1 MNINKLITMLI
12 TEKGYKNK
20 KKEISRNKKIKHN
33 NLKNERKNYYEITKK
48 PYLDNYQIL
57 KCKFSAIIKFLL
69 SNKYF

>member
-48 PYLDNYQIL
+48 TVLGQ
-57 KCKFSAIIKFLL
+57 LL
-69 SNKYF
+69 NTQM

>member
-33 NLKNERKNYYEITKK
+33 NLKNKRKHYYEITKK
-48 PYLDNYQIL
+48 TVLGQ
-57 KCKFSAIIKFLL
+57 LL
-69 SNKYF
+69 NTQM

>member
-57 KCKFSAIIKFLL
+57 KCKFSTIIKFLL

>member
-57 KCKFSAIIKFLL
+57 KCKFSTIIKFLL
-69 SNKYF
+69 SNK

>member
-33 NLKNERKNYYEITKK
+33 NLKTKEK
-48 PYLDNYQIL
+48 
-57 KCKFSAIIKFLL
+57 IIMKSRRNRTWTTIKY
-69 SNKYF
+69 SNVNSQQ